1 MCFPLFSDSL
11 IFILFYNLKKKKKKK
26 KIYIYIYTSV
36 NTVTIA
42 LLCMYFINMHNII
55 LVMDDIII
63 LLS

>member
-11 IFILFYNLKKKKKKK
+11 IFILFYNLKKKKK